1 MESYVLMLQTDA
13 DDRELTESILA
24 EINLHIPVK
33 FLAEV
38 DEIDDFTA
46 SVGMPSLILVSD
58 STKGLAVDLVR
69 KLKSKAAYAH
79 IPEIVLAEKS
89 VSSFAKDCYRAGA
102 NTFITKPSSLE
113 ETRKKISIF
122 FSYWF
127 EVADL

>member
-1 MESYVLMLQTDA
+1 MLQTDA